1 MYAGRRQDLVQAN
14 RIRFT
19 SYPMHMNL
27 SDGKDGQWLIVTG
40 TIGEEMTNQALRF
53 GIGEG
58 SRIQVQKNIP
68 GGPIIISKNHLE
80 IAIGRQLAKSIAVE
94 ASA

>member
-1 MYAGRRQDLVQAN
+1 M
-14 RIRFT
+14 T
-19 SYPMHMNL
+19 L
-27 SDGKDGQWLIVTG
+27 SEAKDGQWLLVTR
-40 TIGEEMTNQALRF
+40 TLDDEITYQALRF

-80 IAIGRQLAKSIAVE
+80 IAIGRQLANFIEVAHSDKEGHHKA
-94 ASA
+94 

>member
-1 MYAGRRQDLVQAN
+1 M
-14 RIRFT
+14 T
-19 SYPMHMNL
+19 L
-27 SDGKDGQWLIVTG
+27 SEAKDGQWLLVERTLNDEITY
-40 TIGEEMTNQALRF
+40 QALRF

-80 IAIGRQLAKSIAVE
+80 IAIGRQLANFIEVSHSDMEGKSKR
-94 ASA
+94 